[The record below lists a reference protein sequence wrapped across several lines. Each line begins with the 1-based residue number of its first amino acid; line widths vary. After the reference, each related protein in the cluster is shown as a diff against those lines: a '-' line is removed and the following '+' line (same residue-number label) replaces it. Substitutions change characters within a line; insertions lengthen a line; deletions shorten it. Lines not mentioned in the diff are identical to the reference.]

1 LEQQPASSVQSK
13 IASPHHSGTSRKW
26 LATCARGKY
35 LRFLETAR
43 QSNSG
48 TLPAQFAPAVK
59 VIIFISL
66 NVFGALGWWAG
77 ERFGIMTA
85 WFLGGIGS
93 VAGVYIGWLVAR
105 RYLE

>member
-1 LEQQPASSVQSK
+1 MNRRTQSLPL
-13 IASPHHSGTSRKW
+13 ILAPFPGTSTFLFSGTS
-26 LATCARGKY
+26 
-35 LRFLETAR
+35 
-43 QSNSG
+43 
-48 TLPAQFAPAVK
+48 PAQFAPAVK